1 MGYASGYCSTLLG
14 RSIVF
19 KEITCRGMGHHACKL
34 VGKTAEQWGK
44 DAEPFFEGLRETSMI
59 NQRLYR
65 PKPSYTNGLD
75 LEVVGISPGFSA
87 AAHLVKKVA
96 PTDATVLFL
105 GETGVGKEVFAR
117 MLHQLSARA
126 KKPFVAINCAA
137 LPEGLIEAEL
147 FGVERGAYTGA
158 IASRSGRFEQAQG
171 GTLFLDEIGTMA
183 LPAQAK
189 ILRVLQEGEF
199 ERVGSTKTIKSNVR
213 IVAATNNDLQAA
225 VGKGFF
231 REDLYFRLAAFP
243 IRIPPLRERRDDIPL
258 LIDFFF
264 KHYTNRYQKK
274 VRGISDRGLR
284 ALLGYDYPGN
294 VRMLQHM
301 IERAVILVDEDEA
314 IDIQHLFSEE
324 QRLTPKMAS
333 LDHHGRLR
341 SSQGN
346 WVSQWVEHVF
356 KEQWTIEHIEESLV
370 AEAMQRA
377 SGNMAKA
384 ARMLGMTRSQVVYR
398 LQKMKEKGKVPFE
411 NP

>member
-1 MGYASGYCSTLLG
+1 
-14 RSIVF
+14 
-19 KEITCRGMGHHACKL
+19 
-34 VGKTAEQWGK
+34 
-44 DAEPFFEGLRETSMI
+44 
-59 NQRLYR
+59 
-65 PKPSYTNGLD
+65 
-75 LEVVGISPGFSA
+75 
-87 AAHLVKKVA
+87 
-96 PTDATVLFL
+96 VLFL